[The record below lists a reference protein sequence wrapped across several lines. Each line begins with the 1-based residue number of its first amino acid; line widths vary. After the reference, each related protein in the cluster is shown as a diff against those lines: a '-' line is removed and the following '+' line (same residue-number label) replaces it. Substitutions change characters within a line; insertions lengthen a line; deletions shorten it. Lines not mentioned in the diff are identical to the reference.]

1 MKHSNTLQS
10 SDTQTTD
17 SSPFRG
23 LFSASPIQD
32 YLEYLHSS
40 ILKEEGGEVAT
51 YIPELAKADSNWF
64 GISLVTVDGHV
75 YEIGDTRIPF
85 TIQSIS
91 KPFVYGLALED
102 CGIDKILERI
112 GVEPSGEAFNSISLR
127 GEGGQPF
134 NPMINA
140 GAIAATGQIKGDS
153 EADRFSRIMQMFERY
168 CGRELEVDE
177 AVYQSESST
186 GHRNRA
192 IAYMLKNFDILDE
205 DPMSSLENYFR
216 QCSISV
222 NCRDLGVIAATLASG
237 GINPITG
244 VQAVDSKYVENIL
257 SVMNTC
263 GMYDFAGE
271 WIYRV
276 GMPAKSGVAGGIL
289 AVLPGQLGVGI
300 FSPPLDPR
308 GNSVRGI
315 RTCQQLSQDYNL
327 HMLNVPNTVQSII
340 RTQYTLDQ
348 IGSNRIRPES
358 ERIFLQDAGKRVKI
372 IELQGELHFSSVE
385 IVLRTINESLADF
398 DFLILNLKRTL
409 RSDQSASKLFYSL
422 LLRLRGMNKKLIFT
436 RSEAHEGLHNYI
448 YENLGAKKP
457 RELFFNSHNAALE
470 FFENTLLVGHCGVFG
485 GENNSDVRS
494 NALFNNLSDSEIDL
508 LLALMACEK
517 YKKNDPI
524 IKAGDDAEEIFL
536 LVKGSVRVGITSK
549 DGSFKRLASFAA
561 GVCFGELAVTG
572 QHKRTADIYADCQLE
587 CLVLSTEALDQFAL
601 QHPAI
606 GAKLLR
612 NIIVE
617 NASRLKKA
625 NETIEALA

>member
-1 MKHSNTLQS
+1 
-10 SDTQTTD
+10 
-17 SSPFRG
+17 
-23 LFSASPIQD
+23 LFSASPIKD
-32 YLEYLHSS
+32 YLEYLQSS
-40 ILKEEGGEVAT
+40 ILEETAGEVAT
-51 YIPELAKADSNWF
+51 YIPELAKADPNWF
-64 GISLVTVDGHV
+64 GISLVTTDGHV
-75 YEIGDTRIPF
+75 YEIGDSRIPF

-102 CGIDKILERI
+102 HGVDKVLERI

-140 GAIAATGQIKGDS
+140 GAIATTGQVKGDS
-153 EADRFSRIMQMFERY
+153 EADCFQRIMQMFERY
-168 CGRELEVDE
+168 CGRELALEE
-177 AVYQSESST
+177 SVYKSESST

-192 IAYMLKNFDILDE
+192 IAHMLKNFDILDE

-222 NCRDLGVIAATLASG
+222 NCRDLGVIAATLANG
-237 GINPITG
+237 GVNPTTG

-315 RTCQQLSQDYNL
+315 RTCQQLSKDYNL
-327 HMLNVPNTVQSII
+327 HMLNVPSTVQSVI

-348 IGSNRIRPES
+348 ISSNRIRPVE
-358 ERIFLQDAGKRVKI
+358 EREFLQVAGKQVKI
-372 IELQGELHFSSVE
+372 IELQGELQFSSVE
-385 IVLRTINESLADF
+385 IILRSINDSIAHF
-398 DFLILNLKRTL
+398 DFLILNLKRVL

-436 RSEAHEGLHNYI
+436 RAEAHEGLHNYI
-448 YENLGAKKP
+448 YENLGTAKP
-457 RELFFNSHNAALE
+457 RELFFASHNSAME
-470 FFENTLLVGHCGVFG
+470 FCENTLLVGQCGVFG
-485 GENNSDVRS
+485 GSNTTDARNNV
-494 NALFNNLSDSEIDL
+494 LFKGLSDPEIDL
-508 LLALMACEK
+508 VLPLMSRNQYEK
-517 YKKNDPI
+517 NEAVVT
-524 IKAGDDAEEIFL
+524 AGDEAKEIFL
-536 LVKGSVRVGITSK
+536 LINGSVRVVVHSL
-549 DGSFKRLASFAA
+549 DGSYQRLASFAA

-572 QHKRTADIYADCQLE
+572 LHKRTADIHAECAIE
-587 CLVLSTEALDQFAL
+587 CLVLTTEALEQFTI
-601 QHPAI
+601 QHPTI
-606 GAKLLR
+606 GTTILR
-612 NIIVE
+612 NIIGE
-617 NASRLKKA
+617 NAARLQKA
-625 NETIEALA
+625 NETIGALS